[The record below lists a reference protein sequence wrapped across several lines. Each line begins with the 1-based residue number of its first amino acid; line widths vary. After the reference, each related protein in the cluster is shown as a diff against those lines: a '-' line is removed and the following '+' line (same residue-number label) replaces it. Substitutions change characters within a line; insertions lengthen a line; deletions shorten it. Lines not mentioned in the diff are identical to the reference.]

1 MELAEQ
7 SFPSLP
13 SLSDWL
19 ADCAKFPGLSYSH
32 IISPCSRQAGLVR
45 L

>member
-19 ADCAKFPGLSYSH
+19 ADCAKF
-32 IISPCSRQAGLVR
+32 QASTIPILFLPVPDK
-45 L
+45 LAW